1 MSFAAATAPSAGL
14 SVVGQPGLASAAAVL
29 LIAAALCVNVLACRM
44 CYGRLTPGMHRAR
57 RTRQGRRCVLDGDEI
72 DEAGASDSSDDVPR
86 FEKREMTS
94 SRGAQQLSARAMRK
108 LKPEPQPRC
117 EPAGEGDASLQPLS
131 AQALIMSPLNVS
143 HVFLE

>member
-14 SVVGQPGLASAAAVL
+14 SVVGQPGLASAAALL
-29 LIAAALCVNVLACRM
+29 LIAVALCVNVLACRM
-44 CYGRLTPGMHRAR
+44 CYGRLTPAMHRAR
-57 RTRQGRRCVLDGDEI
+57 RSRQGRRCVLDGDEI
-72 DEAGASDSSDDVPR
+72 DEAGASDSSDDMPG

-94 SRGAQQLSARAMRK
+94 SCGAQLPARAKRK
-108 LKPEPQPRC
+108 VKPEPQPRC

>member
-14 SVVGQPGLASAAAVL
+14 SVVGQPGLASAAALL
-29 LIAAALCVNVLACRM
+29 LIAAALCVNVLACRV

-72 DEAGASDSSDDVPR
+72 DEAGASDSSDDVPG

-94 SRGAQQLSARAMRK
+94 SRGAHLPARAMRK

-117 EPAGEGDASLQPLS
+117 ERGWGERLISLQPLS
-131 AQALIMSPLNVS
+131 AQALNVS
-143 HVFLE
+143 HVYLE